1 QTIPSCVMGGVCL
14 TLYGFI
20 AISGLKMLREVNL
33 NNGKNLFIIA
43 AILISGIG
51 GLSIQIPYAIA
62 ENGAIS
68 KTIQIT
74 SIATALILGI
84 ATNAILNRVEND
96 TQNNETK
103 K

>member
-1 QTIPSCVMGGVCL
+1 M
-14 TLYGFI
+14 
-20 AISGLKMLREVNL
+20 

-62 ENGAIS
+62 ENGSIS